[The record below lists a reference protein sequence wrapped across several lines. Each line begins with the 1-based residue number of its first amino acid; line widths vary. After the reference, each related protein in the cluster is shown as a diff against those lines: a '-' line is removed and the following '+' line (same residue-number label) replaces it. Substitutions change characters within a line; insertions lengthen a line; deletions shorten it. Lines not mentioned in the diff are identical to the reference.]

1 MDIPLRMFDRISGGF
16 SLRSP
21 SVFVQVMELDISG
34 NNLGPEGAK
43 ARKNGWKKKGFPTA
57 ERPSRRIFWAN
68 ECHLHRPHPVDRMD
82 E

>member
-43 ARKNGWKKKGFPTA
+43 ARKMVGKSHGIPQQLRGLQDVFFGPMNVTCGYSG
-57 ERPSRRIFWAN
+57 RS
-68 ECHLHRPHPVDRMD
+68 DG
-82 E
+82 

>member
-43 ARKNGWKKKGFPTA
+43 ARKNGWKKKGFPN
-57 ERPSRRIFWAN
+57 S
-68 ECHLHRPHPVDRMD
+68 
-82 E
+82 